1 MKRWLIVTMFLL
13 SVILISLGCKSSKT
27 TEDKIVY
34 SHDEAMEWA
43 ESTLTKLSIEEKVG
57 QLVWEQMQGYYK
69 AEDSEDFQYLKRLIE
84 KYGIGGFV
92 LYGGSPHDTA
102 RLLNKMQKISKI
114 PLMISADFENGC
126 GQQINGA
133 VWFPGNMALGA
144 LKDEK
149 LSYEVGKVSALEGR
163 AIGIHWTYSPVVDV
177 NSNPENPVLSVR
189 SFGEDVEWLSR
200 LSAAQIRGFQDYG
213 MLSTAKHYPGRG
225 DVEFI
230 PETDFTINRK
240 SIEQLN
246 KVELFAFKKA
256 IDAGVGAIMTEHI
269 IIPAMQK
276 DRDLPASMSEEVIS
290 WIRAEGDFEGII
302 TSDDLWYEK
311 ITKNYGPEQACI
323 RAIKTG
329 HDTILKPADAEK
341 TIIAL
346 IKAVKDGEISEKRI
360 DDSVRRVLY
369 CKAKLGLHKKRL
381 ADLDTIDKIVGC
393 NNHRELNLQ
402 IAEDSLTLLKNEGVL
417 PIKTD
422 IDRLVHI
429 SIKRNKNDLS
439 PSEFS
444 NKLKVDWP
452 DAVNFELAP
461 DTDPHISGKILQ
473 ASDKADVVII
483 SLFVPRNRYVDL
495 GVIREDYINLITKI
509 ARLKPKSTLVISF
522 GNPYL
527 IRYIGDVPCFLVGY
541 AEKGFYGNQ
550 SIYMD
555 AFINL
560 LKGQCKPKGKL
571 PITISE
577 TFPLGHGLTY

>member
-1 MKRWLIVTMFLL
+1 MKYRITIFVFLVSAVLL
-13 SVILISLGCKSSKT
+13 SLGWHGLKPSEEKAAYS
-27 TEDKIVY
+27 DK
-34 SHDEAMEWA
+34 EAREWA
-43 ESTLTKLSIEEKVG
+43 EKTLEKLSIEEKAG
-57 QLVWEQMQGYYK
+57 QLVWEQMQGLYTADDTKEY
-69 AEDSEDFQYLKRLIE
+69 QYIKKLIVE
-84 KYGIGGFV
+84 YGIGGFV
-92 LYGGSPHDTA
+92 LYGGTPHDTA
-102 RLLNKMQKISKI
+102 RLLNKMQKAAKI

-126 GQQINGA
+126 GQQISGA

-149 LSYEVGKVSALEGR
+149 LSYEMGKISALEGR

-225 DVEFI
+225 DVELI

-246 KVELFAFKKA
+246 QVELFAFKKA
-256 IDAGVGAIMTEHI
+256 IEAGVGAIMTEHI
-269 IIPAMQK
+269 IVPAMEK
-276 DRDLPASMSEEVIS
+276 SGELPASMSEEIIG
-290 WIRAEGDFEGII
+290 WIRDKGGFEGII

-311 ITKNYGPEQACI
+311 ITKNYGAEEACI
-323 RAIKTG
+323 RALKAG

-346 IKAVKDGEISEKRI
+346 IEAVKKGELSEKKI
-360 DDSVRRVLY
+360 NDSVRRVLY
-369 CKAKLGLHKKRL
+369 WKAKLGLHKKRVV
-381 ADLDTIDKIVGC
+381 DLNEIDKIVGC
-393 NNHRELNLQ
+393 KEHRDLNLK
-402 IAEDSLTLLKNEGVL
+402 IAEDSLTLIKNEAVL
-417 PIKTD
+417 PIKMD
-422 IDRLVHI
+422 IKRLVHV

-444 NKLKVDWP
+444 TKLKAAWP
-452 DAVNFELAP
+452 DVVSFELNP
-461 DTDPHISGKILQ
+461 DTDADVSNKILKTLDE
-473 ASDKADVVII
+473 SDIVII
-483 SLFVPRNRYVDL
+483 SLFVPRTRYVNI
-495 GVIREDYINLITKI
+495 GKIREDYLNLIKKITK
-509 ARLKPKSTLVISF
+509 LKPKSTLVISF

-527 IRYIGDVPCFLVGY
+527 IRFMEDAPCFLVGY

-555 AFINL
+555 AFINM
-560 LKGQCKPKGKL
+560 LKGKCKPKGKL

-577 TFPLGHGLTY
+577 TYPLGHGLTY